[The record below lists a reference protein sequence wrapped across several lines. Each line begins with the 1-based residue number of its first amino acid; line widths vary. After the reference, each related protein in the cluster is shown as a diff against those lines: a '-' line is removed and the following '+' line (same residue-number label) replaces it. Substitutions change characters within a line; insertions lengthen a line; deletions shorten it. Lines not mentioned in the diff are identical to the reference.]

1 MPNIIY
7 PASFSP
13 QASAA
18 KLDILLA
25 EPSDDTS
32 SASVAAA
39 AAAQA
44 AVEAEEACREAEKRL
59 AQMWMDKDSG
69 VIGLIWI
76 DGWFGLTTY
85 PISGGLIKCVY

>member
-1 MPNIIY
+1 MLERMPNIIY

-44 AVEAEEACREAEKRL
+44 AVERGGGVSRGREATG
-59 AQMWMDKDSG
+59 ADVDGQGQWSD
-69 VIGLIWI
+69 WI
-76 DGWFGLTTY
+76 DMD
-85 PISGGLIKCVY
+85 